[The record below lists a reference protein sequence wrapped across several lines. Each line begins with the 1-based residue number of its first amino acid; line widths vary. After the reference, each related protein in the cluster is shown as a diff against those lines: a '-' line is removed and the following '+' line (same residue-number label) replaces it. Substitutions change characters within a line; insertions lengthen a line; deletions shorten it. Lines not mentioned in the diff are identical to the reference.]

1 MIKNAILC
9 EGSAEEAIIELLL
22 MNNCLII
29 ENDESLLNEGPI
41 RTRSADQFV
50 NKHLGFSFKAPINV
64 YRIIDSKNENF
75 NLSKK
80 NQKIFEGKL
89 IIHNIITKPE
99 VEILI
104 IIAEGHFDN
113 YSRKKSKIKPSEY
126 CKNILKMKGVKSYHY
141 VMAYF
146 ENIDKLITS
155 LIQYERYI
163 GKHGNEE
170 SLVDLLKPEYK

>member
-50 NKHLGFSFKAPINV
+50 NKHLGFSFKATINV
-64 YRIIDSKNENF
+64 YRIIDSKNEKF

-80 NQKIFEGKL
+80 
-89 IIHNIITKPE
+89 
-99 VEILI
+99 
-104 IIAEGHFDN
+104 
-113 YSRKKSKIKPSEY
+113 IKRF
-126 CKNILKMKGVKSYHY
+126 LKV
-141 VMAYF
+141 
-146 ENIDKLITS
+146 N
-155 LIQYERYI
+155 
-163 GKHGNEE
+163 
-170 SLVDLLKPEYK
+170 